1 MCRVPTPRRATG
13 RGPPTHDLSERRQWR
28 RRVSDGLWSLTEGAH
43 ETSTH
48 PLPIAEPCLIGDR
61 FDRKSS
67 LLEHEPRRFQPE
79 IFDRFG
85 RRQARFGAEYPAE
98 LPRAQ
103 ARGIREVFDRERRAE
118 VAPGIQKRFLHTI
131 RFRIEIQQRR
141 VL

>member
-1 MCRVPTPRRATG
+1 MCRVTTPPRATG
-13 RGPPTHDLSERRQWR
+13 RGTPTHDLSERRQWR
-28 RRVSDGLWSLTEGAH
+28 RRLSDRLWSLTEGAH

-48 PLPIAEPCLIGDR
+48 PLPIPKPCLIGDR
-61 FDRKSS
+61 LDREAP
-67 LLEHEPRRFQPE
+67 LFEHEPRGFQSQVL
-79 IFDRFG
+79 DRFG
-85 RRQARFGAEYPAE
+85 RSQPRLRAEYPAE

-103 ARGIREVFDRERRAE
+103 ARGIREAFDPERRAE